1 MKKIAID
8 PALKGVE
15 MLAGEWE
22 MELSN
27 ASFLPDPN
35 TTIKGSVSFE
45 WLENGDFLGMRQGK
59 KNDSIWATWLIG
71 RDEDSQNYTVLYIDN
86 RRVSR
91 VYDMSF
97 EKDVWKIWRTAPG
110 FSQRFVGKISKDK
123 KIIKA
128 FWEKSADGNS
138 WEHDFDMVF
147 MRIAQ
152 RKGSPPKC

>member
-1 MKKIAID
+1 MKKIDIN
-8 PALKGVE
+8 PALKNIE
-15 MLAGEWE
+15 MLAGEWA

-45 WLENGDFLGMRQGK
+45 WLENGDFLVMRQGE
-59 KNDSIWATWLIG
+59 KNDSMWATWLIG
-71 RDEDSQNYTVLYIDN
+71 HDEDSQNYTVLYIDN

-97 EKDVWKIWRTAPG
+97 EKDVWKIWRNAPG

-128 FWEKSADGNS
+128 YWEKSADGKT
-138 WEHDFDMVF
+138 WEHDFDMLF
-147 MRIAQ
+147 KRIA
-152 RKGSPPKC
+152 